1 MTSNCIGDFAH
12 WERVVSLISICNCC
26 IYHSFVQNHLFVF
39 NFCHT
44 FLRFSW
50 FIRFHQK
57 SREKNKS
64 EVWLGANSF
73 EDTFSFLF
81 LSWNFSSY
89 LHFAPFVKL
98 PTFYHLYDEEID
110 VLFSC
115 KSLYIGQD
123 IVKETVGAFS
133 KIKIKKKMIPF
144 CDDLDLCLQTDE
156 RGHQFSRGQ
165 SMGEWKKFVFGRKQ
179 SSYSK
184 RGMMR

>member
-1 MTSNCIGDFAH
+1 M
-12 WERVVSLISICNCC
+12 
-26 IYHSFVQNHLFVF
+26 
-39 NFCHT
+39 
-44 FLRFSW
+44 
-50 FIRFHQK
+50 
-57 SREKNKS
+57 
-64 EVWLGANSF
+64 
-73 EDTFSFLF
+73 
-81 LSWNFSSY
+81 
-89 LHFAPFVKL
+89 KL

-165 SMGEWKKFVFGRKQ
+165 SMGE
-179 SSYSK
+179 
-184 RGMMR
+184 

>member
-44 FLRFSW
+44 FLRLSW

-57 SREKNKS
+57 SSEKNKS
-64 EVWLGANSF
+64 EVWSGANSF

-123 IVKETVGAFS
+123 IVKETVGAFL
-133 KIKIKKKMIPF
+133 KIKIKNNHSISWWSWSLPANRWEGPSV
-144 CDDLDLCLQTDE
+144 LT
-156 RGHQFSRGQ
+156 RSIN
-165 SMGEWKKFVFGRKQ
+165 GRMKEICFW
-179 SSYSK
+179 
-184 RGMMR
+184 